1 MMFSHPIY
9 YGQERDHRAVWQD
22 IYVMHEGVLI
32 SSFAIH
38 AIHPCMPALYVADVA
53 SDAIG
58 ELYSSHTYV
67 VEPGYVP
74 DYENNRL

>member
-1 MMFSHPIY
+1 MIDVFRILVWP
-9 YGQERDHRAVWQD
+9 RARPSSSMAR
-22 IYVMHEGVLI
+22 YVMHEGVLI

>member
-1 MMFSHPIY
+1 M
-9 YGQERDHRAVWQD
+9 AK
-22 IYVMHEGVLI
+22 YVMHEGVLI

>member
-1 MMFSHPIY
+1 MA
-9 YGQERDHRAVWQD
+9 R
-22 IYVMHEGVLI
+22 YVMHEGVLI

-74 DYENNRL
+74 DYARIIDCDALLLMRQSAVFACNMLM

>member
-1 MMFSHPIY
+1 MAGQPGRLLLLLPMQAVQLELQSYGLHAMM
-9 YGQERDHRAVWQD
+9 
-22 IYVMHEGVLI
+22 M
-32 SSFAIH
+32 IH

>member
-1 MMFSHPIY
+1 MTNNTLGESGYQSYDDKGALHS
-9 YGQERDHRAVWQD
+9 RDCGWVLPRA
-22 IYVMHEGVLI
+22 GN
-32 SSFAIH
+32 